1 LVLFVSTESSFG
13 FGLTNSKK
21 QTMKK
26 ITFTVLAIAAFG
38 IASAQDMKYG
48 IKGGIDMLSATTPSI
63 SVPDGEGGTET
74 FGGGTVSTSGF
85 FVGGFAEFEMSDKIV
100 LQPGLNYHTASK
112 DGAKFAFLSIPVLAK
127 YNLSD
132 KLNLLAGPSLYY
144 SMESSDSDKTRFNFG
159 IGGSYD
165 ISDEFFIEPRYD
177 IGLTGDSKVSHFL
190 IGVGY
195 TF

>member
-1 LVLFVSTESSFG
+1 MVLFVSTKSSFG

-48 IKGGIDMLSATTPSI
+48 IKGGIDMLSAKSAY
-63 SVPDGEGGTET
+63 G
-74 FGGGTVSTSGF
+74 STNASGF
-85 FVGGFAEFEMSDKIV
+85 FVGSFAEFEMSDKIV

-112 DGAKFAFLSIPVLAK
+112 DGINFSYVSIPVLAK
-127 YNLSD
+127 YNMAD
-132 KLNLLAGPSLYY
+132 KLNLLVGPSLYY
-144 SMESSDSDKTRFNFG
+144 SMDAADTEKTRFNLG
-159 IGGSYD
+159 VGASYD
-165 ISDEFFIEPRYD
+165 ISDNLSIEPRYD
-177 IGLTGDSKVSHFL
+177 MGLTGDTKITHFL